1 MSPVRRTRR
10 VRQSDI
16 AKLAGVSQTTVSMVL
31 NDSSAGFALP
41 EETRRRVLDTADRL
55 GYVADPA
62 ARRLAAGRSYLI
74 GLHTFTATFP
84 VDLQSSYYPF
94 LVGVEEEA
102 AAKGY
107 DLLFTGL
114 SGSEIAP
121 GRESALSRLQLADGA
136 ILIGRHPRV
145 GEVGRLLEDGFPLVY
160 IGRREEFGDRLPYV
174 GADYVRASIV
184 LVRHL
189 HALGH
194 RRILYFRESDEAVA
208 ATDREQ
214 GFLAGLAAVGL
225 PAGPENVMRIDGSD
239 LTVDQLLGWLDN
251 GITAVVAEGTDTLA
265 AARALQAT
273 AAAAGLRCPENLS
286 LALTGEQVY
295 PEPGAQILTGFAVPR
310 RAMGRAAVGLL
321 VKLLEGDTVRDEER
335 QQLLPCSLI
344 QGETSG
350 PPPGAPTPRRTTD
363 SPVGPAAQK
372 QASGTTTRTGPQA
385 EQPRVVTS
393 ELHADV
399 LIVGGGLGGVAA
411 AIAACQLGRQVILT
425 EETDWVGGQLT
436 AQAVPPDEHPWIEQF
451 GCTALY
457 RKLRDGIRDY
467 YRTWYPLTAAA
478 WSWRAMNPGA
488 GWVSKLCHEPRV
500 TLAVLEG
507 MLAPHRAAGRLTV
520 LLEHRPIGVS
530 VDRDRVRAVELTS
543 QRSGER
549 LIITA
554 PYVLDATEHGDLLPL
569 AKVEY
574 VTGAESQDEHGE
586 PHAPTVADPLN
597 LQAFTCCFSLEHR
610 AGEDHTIDRPARYDF
625 WRSYQPKFWPGPLLG
640 FCAPDPRTLE
650 PVDRL
655 LDPNPDGDP
664 LEVLADQRQHQGA
677 MELWTFRRILARN
690 LHLPGS
696 FASDLTL
703 VNWPM
708 NDYWLGPLIEV
719 DQATASDHLSDAK
732 QLSLSLLYWL
742 QTEAPR
748 PDGGTGFPGLRLRP
762 DVVGTQDGLAKAP
775 YVRESRRIR
784 AMTTVTE
791 LDVALTTAGRHGGTS
806 YHDAVGVGSY
816 RLDLHPSTGG
826 DNYIDVAS
834 VPFEI
839 PLGALLPVRIRNLLP
854 AAKNLGTTHI
864 SNGCYR
870 LHPVE
875 WNVGEVAGRLAAFC
889 LDRGVEPHQ
898 VRAHEQLLAEFHRIL
913 DRAGV
918 ERHWPDVRGY

>member
-1 MSPVRRTRR
+1 MSAARRTRI
-10 VRQSDI
+10 RQSDI
-16 AKLAGVSQTTVSMVL
+16 AKLAGVSQTTVSLVL
-31 NDSSAGFALP
+31 NASPAGLALP

-62 ARRLAAGRSYLI
+62 ARRLAAGRSFLI

-114 SGSEIAP
+114 SGSEVAP

-136 ILIGRHPRV
+136 ILIGRHPGVR
-145 GEVGRLLEDGFPLVY
+145 EVGRLLEDGFPLVY
-160 IGRREEFGDRLPYV
+160 IGRRDEFSDRLPYV
-174 GADYVRASIV
+174 GADYVRASAE

-194 RRILYFRESDEAVA
+194 RRIVYVREPDEAVA

-214 GFLAGLAAVGL
+214 GFLTGLAAVGL
-225 PAGPENVMRIDGSD
+225 PAGPDSVVRTDGSD
-239 LTVDQLLGWLDN
+239 LTVDRLRSWLTR
-251 GITAVVAEGTDTLA
+251 GITAVIAEGTDTLA

-273 AAAAGLRCPENLS
+273 AAATGLRCPEDFS

-295 PEPGAQILTGFAVPR
+295 PEPGVQILTGFAVPR
-310 RAMGRAAVGLL
+310 RAMGRAAVRLL
-321 VKLLEGDTVRDEER
+321 VRLLEGDPIRDEER

-350 PPPGAPTPRRTTD
+350 PPPAGPTPRQPTSRAT
-363 SPVGPAAQK
+363 GPATQTP
-372 QASGTTTRTGPQA
+372 ASDPTTRTEPPA
-385 EQPRVVTS
+385 ARPLEPVTS
-393 ELHADV
+393 ELHTEV
-399 LIVGGGLGGVAA
+399 LIIGGGLGGVAA
-411 AIAACQLGRQVILT
+411 ALAACQLGRQVILT

-457 RKLRDGIRDY
+457 RELRDGIRDY
-467 YRTWYPLTAAA
+467 YRTWYPLTAPAQR
-478 WSWRAMNPGA
+478 WRALNPGA
-488 GWVSKLCHEPRV
+488 GSVSKLCHEPRAAH
-500 TLAVLEG
+500 AVLEG
-507 MLAPHRAAGRLTV
+507 MLVPHRAAGRLTV
-520 LLEHRPIGVS
+520 LLEHRPVGVS
-530 VDRDRVRAVELTS
+530 VDRDHVRAVELTS
-543 QRSGER
+543 LRSGER

-574 VTGAESQDEHGE
+574 VTGAESQDEYSE

-597 LQAFTCCFSLEHR
+597 LQAFTCCFALEHR
-610 AGEDHTIDRPARYDF
+610 AGEDHTIDKPARYDF
-625 WRSYQPKFWPGPLLG
+625 WRAYQPKFWPGPLLG
-640 FCAPDPRTLE
+640 LCAPDPRTLK

-655 LDPNPDGDP
+655 LDPNPAGDP
-664 LEVLADQRQHQGA
+664 LEVLADQRHHQGA

-719 DQATASDHLSDAK
+719 DQESAGRHLADAK

-784 AMTTVTE
+784 AVTAVTE
-791 LDVALTTAGRHGGTS
+791 LDVALATVGPHGGTS

-816 RLDLHPSTGG
+816 RIDLHPSNGG

-834 VPFEI
+834 APFEI

-875 WNVGEVAGRLAAFC
+875 WNVGEVAGRLTAFC

-898 VRAHEQLLAEFHRIL
+898 VRVHERLLAEFHHVL